1 MRFFLVVT
9 PPAVWMRVA
18 FVIAAAA
25 GVLTLWFD
33 PREVDAGFGSIL
45 LLQMFAVS
53 NGFAASA
60 GRGHFDPLLVSGRSR
75 TRIALENCLASS
87 LPGVFA
93 WMVIALAAV
102 LLGHSRSAVS
112 PHRVLAL
119 VMVSCAAW
127 SGGLALPRLASG
139 ALWSL
144 ALVALAMSRGLLS
157 DFALAVQSPPA
168 GFRQVVASAS
178 AIAACPFLLL
188 GEFPGAKDPRVL
200 AIDAAAAVGMLLA
213 GARYIRRREYEL
225 GEDA

>member
-1 MRFFLVVT
+1 
-9 PPAVWMRVA
+9 MRVA

-33 PREVDAGFGSIL
+33 PREVDAGLGSVL
-45 LLQMFAVS
+45 LLQMFSAS

-75 TRIALENCLASS
+75 MRIALENCLAASI
-87 LPGVFA
+87 PGGVA
-93 WMVIALAAV
+93 WMVIVSAAAALGQSAA
-102 LLGHSRSAVS
+102 AAS

-119 VMVSCAAW
+119 VMVSCASW
-127 SGGLALPRLASG
+127 SSGLALPRLASG

-157 DFALAVQSPPA
+157 DFALAVQSPPV
-168 GFRQVVASAS
+168 GLLQVFASAG

-188 GEFPGAKDPRVL
+188 GEFPGVKDPRVL
-200 AIDAAAAVGMLLA
+200 AIDAVAAVAMLLA
-213 GARYIRRREYEL
+213 GARYIRRREYVL
-225 GEDA
+225 GERV